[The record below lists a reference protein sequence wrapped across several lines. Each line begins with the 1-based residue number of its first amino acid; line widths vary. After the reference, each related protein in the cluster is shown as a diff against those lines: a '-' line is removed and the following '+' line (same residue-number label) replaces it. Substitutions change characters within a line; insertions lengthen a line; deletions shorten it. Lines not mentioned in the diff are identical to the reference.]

1 MQDLTFFIHFIIF
14 IVDMLFF
21 IRQSCVRVGNRANK
35 RFHCALRNGFTL
47 RVFLFQTSSFNKMI
61 YNGPEMCNAFYMDMF
76 CFEIKAFPFNFP
88 FMWDFST
95 TFSIHLNLRSP

>member
-35 RFHCALRNGFTL
+35 RFYCALRNGFTL
-47 RVFLFQTSSFNKMI
+47 RVFLSKRLDVFIQQN
-61 YNGPEMCNAFYMDMF
+61 D
-76 CFEIKAFPFNFP
+76 
-88 FMWDFST
+88 
-95 TFSIHLNLRSP
+95 L